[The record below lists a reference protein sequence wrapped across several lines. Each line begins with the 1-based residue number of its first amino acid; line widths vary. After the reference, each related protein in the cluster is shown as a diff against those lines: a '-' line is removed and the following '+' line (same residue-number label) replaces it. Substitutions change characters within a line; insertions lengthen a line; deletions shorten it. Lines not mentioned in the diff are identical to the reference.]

1 MGGDEDK
8 FKAIYQ
14 LGDSA
19 GEYTIHGGAVPV
31 RVKGVE
37 GAVAVCTVSGLRMFD
52 VLSVTMQGAV
62 LIIFSQTKRMIIRLS
77 LRA

>member
-37 GAVAVCTVSGLRMFD
+37 GPIAVCTVSGLRTLTSYA
-52 VLSVTMQGAV
+52 VVV
-62 LIIFSQTKRMIIRLS
+62 LIG
-77 LRA
+77 